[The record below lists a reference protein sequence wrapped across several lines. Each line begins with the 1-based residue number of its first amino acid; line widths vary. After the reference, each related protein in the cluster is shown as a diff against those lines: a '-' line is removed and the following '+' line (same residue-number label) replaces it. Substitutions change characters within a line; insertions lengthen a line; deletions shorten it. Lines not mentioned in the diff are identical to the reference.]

1 LKGLIV
7 HELIPGCLRTI
18 SAQRLSMAAVIR
30 PTVAFCQTDRRVV
43 AAWRNA
49 PDRKAA
55 WEIGRK
61 YAKFNAAA
69 VPGVEGP

>member
-1 LKGLIV
+1 
-7 HELIPGCLRTI
+7 
-18 SAQRLSMAAVIR
+18 MAAVIR